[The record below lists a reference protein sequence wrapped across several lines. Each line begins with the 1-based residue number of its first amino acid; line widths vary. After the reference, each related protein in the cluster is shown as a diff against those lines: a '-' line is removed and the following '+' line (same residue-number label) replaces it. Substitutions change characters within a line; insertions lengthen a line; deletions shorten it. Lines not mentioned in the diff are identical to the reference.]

1 MTDYFVNIKKL
12 ITPEGEIHQIV
23 CENQLIWRRPDKNL
37 NRVPISIDA
46 NGLVFNNVGY
56 KEGYR
61 LSSNGSLKSQTGS
74 VATGFIPYKIGDT
87 IQMKGV
93 TWVTNVS
100 GGYVYIVF
108 YDKNFNYISHIN
120 RYESGSSGDKGIS
133 NAANNVNRT
142 SSLIS
147 VDSNGI
153 TTFNIVF
160 TTILDVAYIQIS
172 ATGKGSDMMITINED
187 II

>member
-1 MTDYFVNIKKL
+1 M
-12 ITPEGEIHQIV
+12 
-23 CENQLIWRRPDKNL
+23 
-37 NRVPISIDA
+37 S
-46 NGLVFNNVGY
+46 
-56 KEGYR
+56 
-61 LSSNGSLKSQTGS
+61 
-74 VATGFIPYKIGDT
+74 
-87 IQMKGV
+87 
-93 TWVTNVS
+93 
-100 GGYVYIVF
+100 
-108 YDKNFNYISHIN
+108 DKNFNYISHIN